1 MNTTLTTSFAALAL
15 VIAGPA
21 FASPDVSQHAL
32 SEVTAAKA
40 DVTAGRY
47 NQAIERT
54 ERAQTTLLNAKQ
66 AGDETAPAAL
76 DALKDAAKA
85 IMDKKK
91 MDASSDLDKA
101 ASALKI

>member
-1 MNTTLTTSFAALAL
+1 MTKTIAACFAAITL
-15 VIAGPA
+15 VIASSA
-21 FASPDVSQHAL
+21 FASPEVSNQAL
-32 SEVTAAKA
+32 REVIAAKA
-40 DVTAGRY
+40 DVSAGRY
-47 NQAIERT
+47 NQAIERA

-76 DALKDAAKA
+76 DALKDAAKN

-91 MDASSDLDKA
+91 TDAMGDLDKA